1 MYQLISNL
9 MVFLTESEIATI
21 YTKLSVLFQK
31 VITGF
36 KGHDGIVK
44 ELSKTIP
51 FLATILMTNTE

>member
-1 MYQLISNL
+1 

-31 VITGF
+31 VTTGF
-36 KGHDGIVK
+36 KGHDGIVE
-44 ELSKTIP
+44 ELSKKTIP